1 MAKHSLSNRSLFDLQ
16 AVSGLHLGLSFPDH
30 AKKLKT
36 LATRLR
42 FTEATAALSVELPR
56 SHIHR
61 DQVVIWKKV
70 QVDIAAGS
78 IGNEAK
84 REPGG

>member
-42 FTEATAALSVELPR
+42 FTKATAALFHGTATVTHTQKPSGHLEKGP
-56 SHIHR
+56 SGYCCWEY
-61 DQVVIWKKV
+61 WK
-70 QVDIAAGS
+70 
-78 IGNEAK
+78 
-84 REPGG
+84 